1 LGKQS
6 AIIGGGVIGAG
17 WAARFL
23 LMGWDVNIFD
33 MDPEAHRKINEVLEN
48 ARRSLPGLYNVKLP
62 DEGSI
67 NFCDTIENAV
77 RGAEWIQESV
87 PERLPLKHKVYHE
100 ILKFADKNAIIAS
113 STSGYKPSELN
124 GGIQSQSR
132 VVVAHPFNP
141 VYLLPLIE
149 LVPAVDASKPM
160 ISRAQKILSEIGM
173 YPLLLRK
180 EIDAHI
186 ADRFLEAVWREA
198 LWLIKDDIATTEE
211 IDDAIRFG
219 FGLRWAQMGLF
230 ETYRIAGGEAGMR
243 HFIEQFGP
251 CLSWPWTKL
260 MDVPELTPDLID
272 KIAGQSDA
280 QSDKFSIR
288 ELERI
293 RDNNLVGI
301 LRSLKDQNW
310 GAGAHLRNLD
320 RLLSNNDYNFQ
331 APIETL
337 SRAIPLDWVDY
348 NGHMNEARYLQA
360 FGDATDKFMELI
372 GCDSSYINSGSSY
385 FTAETHIR
393 HLDEVKAGSLIRIFT
408 QCLSGKG
415 KKLHLFHRMMSN
427 ERVLATGEHILIH
440 VSLETRRSSM
450 PSKSVAAVLSQ
461 ISIAHSKLPIPMG
474 AGAGIGKR

>member
-23 LMGWDVNIFD
+23 LMGWDVKIFD

-186 ADRFLEAVWREA
+186 ADRFLEAVWRSTLA
-198 LWLIKDDIATTEE
+198 YQG
-211 IDDAIRFG
+211 RHSY
-219 FGLRWAQMGLF
+219 
-230 ETYRIAGGEAGMR
+230 YR
-243 HFIEQFGP
+243 
-251 CLSWPWTKL
+251 
-260 MDVPELTPDLID
+260 
-272 KIAGQSDA
+272 
-280 QSDKFSIR
+280 
-288 ELERI
+288 
-293 RDNNLVGI
+293 RD
-301 LRSLKDQNW
+301 R
-310 GAGAHLRNLD
+310 
-320 RLLSNNDYNFQ
+320 
-331 APIETL
+331 
-337 SRAIPLDWVDY
+337 
-348 NGHMNEARYLQA
+348 
-360 FGDATDKFMELI
+360 
-372 GCDSSYINSGSSY
+372 
-385 FTAETHIR
+385 
-393 HLDEVKAGSLIRIFT
+393 
-408 QCLSGKG
+408 
-415 KKLHLFHRMMSN
+415 
-427 ERVLATGEHILIH
+427 
-440 VSLETRRSSM
+440 
-450 PSKSVAAVLSQ
+450 
-461 ISIAHSKLPIPMG
+461 
-474 AGAGIGKR
+474 